1 MINVMNNKFD
11 WNRFCKVVKKDFC
24 NLWPMFGTTMIV
36 LASLPFAVW
45 LLALVI
51 DRTAIISPN
60 IRVAMI
66 MVFSSFAALMLPS
79 RLFRTMNLRN
89 EGIYY
94 AMLPASKLE
103 KFLSMLIFTFIVAPV
118 VTYLGSMVLDI
129 ILRLMPT
136 GAYHQWLWQGD
147 GGFPLITTI
156 PTDDEMMPG
165 FHSWLLTA
173 ATYSGLL
180 ASPAIFLYAATLFK
194 KHKVLFTFLILYLLE
209 FVLTVIAI
217 PIVVSLVK
225 NPDFME
231 WFYDKIFKYGPENL
245 MNWLMGIVTVFN
257 LVIFV
262 LFTWMSWRRLKKM
275 PY

>member
-1 MINVMNNKFD
+1 MNNKFD
-11 WNRFCKVVKKDFC
+11 WNRFCNVVKKDFC

-51 DRTAIISPN
+51 DRTAVIDPSW
-60 IRVAMI
+60 RVAMI
-66 MVFSSFAALMLPS
+66 MGVSSLAALMLPS
-79 RLFRTMNLRN
+79 RLYRTMNLRN

-103 KFLSMLIFTFIVAPV
+103 KFLSMLLFTFIVAPV
-118 VTYLGSMVLDI
+118 AVYLGSMVLDI
-129 ILRLMPT
+129 ILRLLPA
-136 GAYHQWLWQGD
+136 GPYHQWLWQGEA
-147 GGFPLITTI
+147 GFPFFITF
-156 PTDDEMMPG
+156 PSDDNVVPG

-173 ATYSGLL
+173 ATWTGLF

-194 KHKVLFTFLILYLLE
+194 KHKVLYTFLILYLLE

-217 PIVVSLVK
+217 PIIVALIK
-225 NPDFME
+225 TPDFLE
-231 WFYDKIFKYGPENL
+231 WFYDTIYKYGPENL
-245 MNWLMGIVTVFN
+245 LNWVMGIVSVFN
-257 LVIFV
+257 VIVFV
-262 LFTWMSWRRLKKM
+262 LFTWMTWRRLKKM

>member
-1 MINVMNNKFD
+1 MNNKFD
-11 WNRFCKVVKKDFC
+11 WNRFCKVVNKDFH
-24 NLWPMFGTTMIV
+24 NLWPMFGTTAIV
-36 LASLPFAVW
+36 LATLPFAIW
-45 LLALVI
+45 LLALVLNRNFVI
-51 DRTAIISPN
+51 DPN
-60 IRVAMI
+60 YRVVML
-66 MVFSSFAALMLPS
+66 MGFSSLAALMLPS
-79 RLFRTMNLRN
+79 RLYRTMNLRN

-103 KFLSMLIFTFIVAPV
+103 KFLSMLLFTFIVAPV
-118 VTYLGSMVLDI
+118 VTYLGSMVIDI

-147 GGFPLITTI
+147 GGFPLFTSI
-156 PTDDEMMPG
+156 PMDDDVMPG

-194 KHKVLFTFLILYLLE
+194 KHKVLYTFLILYLLE
-209 FVLTVIAI
+209 FALTVIAI
-217 PIVVSLVK
+217 PIVVSLIK

-231 WFYDKIFKYGPENL
+231 WLYDTFHLWTPQRI
-245 MNWLMGIVTVFN
+245 MNWVMGIVAAFN
-257 LVIFV
+257 FVVFV
-262 LFTWMSWRRLKKM
+262 LFTWMTWRRLKKM

>member
-1 MINVMNNKFD
+1 MNNTFD

-45 LLALVI
+45 LMALAIDYNAVI
-51 DRTAIISPN
+51 GPN
-60 IRVAMI
+60 YRVAMI
-66 MVFSSFAALMLPS
+66 MIFSSFAALMLPS
-79 RLFRTMNLRN
+79 RLYRTMNLRN

-103 KFLSMLIFTFIVAPV
+103 KYLSMLFFTFIVAPV

-147 GGFPLITTI
+147 GGFPLISVI
-156 PTDDEMMPG
+156 PMDDDMMPG

-194 KHKVLFTFLILYLLE
+194 KHKVLYTFLILYLLD
-209 FVLTVIAI
+209 FILTVIAI
-217 PIVVSLVK
+217 PVFAALGK
-225 NPDFME
+225 DPDFVE
-231 WFYDKIFKYGPENL
+231 WFSNTILKLGPENL
-245 MNWLMGIVTVFN
+245 MNWVMGIVAVFN
-257 LVIFV
+257 VVVFV
-262 LFTWMSWRRLKKM
+262 LFTWMTWRRLKKM

>member
-1 MINVMNNKFD
+1 MNNTFD
-11 WNRFCKVVKKDFC
+11 WNRFCKVVNKDFR
-24 NLWPMFGTTMIV
+24 NLWPTFGPTMIV

-51 DRTAIISPN
+51 NSNFVIAPSM
-60 IRVAMI
+60 RVLMI
-66 MVFSSFAALMLPS
+66 MMVSSLAAVMLPS
-79 RLFRTMNLRN
+79 RLYRTMNLRN

-103 KFLSMLIFTFIVAPV
+103 KFLSMLLFTFIVAPV

-147 GGFPLITTI
+147 CGFPLFTTI
-156 PTDDEMMPG
+156 PMDDETMPG

-180 ASPAIFLYAATLFK
+180 SSPAIFLFAATLFK
-194 KHKVLFTFLILYLLE
+194 KHKVLYTFLILYLLE
-209 FVLTVIAI
+209 FVLSVIAI
-217 PIVVSLVK
+217 PVGVALFKS
-225 NPDFME
+225 PDFLE
-231 WFYDKIFKYGPENL
+231 WLYSTFHLWTPERI
-245 MNWLMGIVTVFN
+245 MNWVMGIVAIFN
-257 LVIFV
+257 LVVFV
-262 LFTWMSWRRLKKM
+262 VFTWMTWRRLKKM

>member
-1 MINVMNNKFD
+1 MNSKFD

-51 DRTAIISPN
+51 DRTAVIAPN
-60 IRVAMI
+60 YRVVMI
-66 MVFSSFAALMLPS
+66 MIVSSLAALMLPS
-79 RLFRTMNLRN
+79 RLYRTMNLRN

-103 KFLSMLIFTFIVAPV
+103 KFLSMLFFTFIVAPM

-129 ILRLMPT
+129 ILRLMPA
-136 GAYHQWLWQGD
+136 GVYREWIWQGD
-147 GGFPLITTI
+147 GGFPLFTRIPMDDDTI
-156 PTDDEMMPG
+156 PG

-173 ATYSGLL
+173 ATYSSCL

-194 KHKVLFTFLILYLLE
+194 KHKVLYTFLILYLME
-209 FVLTVIAI
+209 FAFTIIAI
-217 PIVVSLVK
+217 PIVVSLIK

-231 WFYDKIFKYGPENL
+231 WFYDTIFKLGPENM
-245 MNWLMGIVTVFN
+245 MNWAMGIATGFN
-257 LVIFV
+257 VVIFA
-262 LFTWMSWRRLKKM
+262 LFTWLTWHRLKKM

>member
-1 MINVMNNKFD
+1 MNNTFD
-11 WNRFCKVVKKDFC
+11 WNRFCKVVNKDFR
-24 NLWPMFGTTMIV
+24 NLWPTFGPTMIV

-51 DRTAIISPN
+51 NSNFVIAPN
-60 IRVAMI
+60 FRVVMI
-66 MVFSSFAALMLPS
+66 MMFSSFAAVMLPS
-79 RLFRTMNLRN
+79 RLYRTMNLRN

-103 KFLSMLIFTFIVAPV
+103 KFLSMLLFTFIVAPV
-118 VTYLGSMVLDI
+118 VTYLGSMVIDI

-147 GGFPLITTI
+147 GGFPLFTTI
-156 PTDDEMMPG
+156 PMDDETMPG

-180 ASPAIFLYAATLFK
+180 SSPAIFLFAATLFK
-194 KHKVLFTFLILYLLE
+194 KHKVLYTFLILYLLE
-209 FVLTVIAI
+209 FVLSVIAI
-217 PIVVSLVK
+217 PVGVALFKS
-225 NPDFME
+225 PDFLE
-231 WFYDKIFKYGPENL
+231 WLYSTFHLWTPERI
-245 MNWLMGIVTVFN
+245 MNWVMGIVAIFN
-257 LVIFV
+257 LVVFV
-262 LFTWMSWRRLKKM
+262 VFTWMTWRRLKKM

>member
-1 MINVMNNKFD
+1 MNNKFD
-11 WNRFCKVVKKDFC
+11 WNRFCEVVKKDFR
-24 NLWPMFGTTMIV
+24 NLWPTFGTTMIV

-45 LLALVI
+45 LMALVI

-60 IRVAMI
+60 IRVVMI
-66 MVFSSFAALMLPS
+66 MVISSFAAVMLPS
-79 RLFRTMNLRN
+79 RLYRTMNLRN

-103 KFLSMLIFTFIVAPV
+103 KFLSMLLFTFIVAPV
-118 VTYLGSMVLDI
+118 VTYLGSMVIDI

-147 GGFPLITTI
+147 GGFPLFTSI
-156 PTDDEMMPG
+156 PMDDDVMPG

-194 KHKVLFTFLILYLLE
+194 KHKVLYTFLILYLLE
-209 FVLTVIAI
+209 FALTVIAI
-217 PIVVSLVK
+217 PIVVSLIK

-231 WFYDKIFKYGPENL
+231 WLYDTFHLWTPQRI
-245 MNWLMGIVTVFN
+245 MNWVMGIVAAFN
-257 LVIFV
+257 FVVFV
-262 LFTWMSWRRLKKM
+262 LFTWMTWRRLKKM

>member
-1 MINVMNNKFD
+1 MNNKFD
-11 WNRFCKVVKKDFC
+11 WNRFCEVVKKDFR
-24 NLWPMFGTTMIV
+24 NLWPTFGTTMIV
-36 LASLPFAVW
+36 LAALPFAVW
-45 LLALVI
+45 LMALVI
-51 DRTAIISPN
+51 DRTATISPN

-66 MVFSSFAALMLPS
+66 MVFSSFAAVMLPS
-79 RLFRTMNLRN
+79 RLYRTMNLHN

-103 KFLSMLIFTFIVAPV
+103 KFLSMLLFTFIVAPV
-118 VTYLGSMVLDI
+118 VTYLGSMVIDI

-156 PTDDEMMPG
+156 PMDDDTLPG

-173 ATYSGLL
+173 AVYSGLF

-194 KHKVLFTFLILYLLE
+194 KHKVLYTFLILYLLE

-217 PIVVSLVK
+217 PVIVSLMK

-231 WFYDKIFKYGPENL
+231 WLYDTIIKFGPENM
-245 MNWLMGIVTVFN
+245 MNWLMGIVAAFN
-257 LVIFV
+257 FVVFV
-262 LFTWMSWRRLKKM
+262 LFTWMTWHRLKKM

>member
-1 MINVMNNKFD
+1 MNNKFD

-45 LLALVI
+45 LVGLVI
-51 DRTAIISPN
+51 DRTAVIAPN
-60 IRVAMI
+60 YRVVMI
-66 MVFSSFAALMLPS
+66 MVFSSLAALMLPS
-79 RLFRTMNLRN
+79 RLYRTMNLRN

-103 KFLSMLIFTFIVAPV
+103 KFLSMLFFTFIVAPV

-129 ILRLMPT
+129 ILRLMPA
-136 GAYHQWLWQGD
+136 GPYHQWLWQGD
-147 GGFPLITTI
+147 GGFPLFTTI
-156 PTDDEMMPG
+156 PMDDDMMPG

-173 ATYSGLL
+173 ASYTGLL

-194 KHKVLFTFLILYLLE
+194 KHKVLCTFLILYLIE
-209 FVLTVIAI
+209 FVLVVIAI
-217 PIVVSLVK
+217 PVTVSLIK
-225 NPDFME
+225 KPDFME
-231 WFYDKIFKYGPENL
+231 WFYDTIYKYGPENL
-245 MNWLMGIVTVFN
+245 MNWLMGIVSVFN
-257 LVIFV
+257 IIVFA
-262 LFTWMSWRRLKKM
+262 LFTWMTWRRLKKM

>member
-1 MINVMNNKFD
+1 MINAMNNKFD

-79 RLFRTMNLRN
+79 RLYRTMNLRN

-103 KFLSMLIFTFIVAPV
+103 KFLSMLLFTFIVAPV

-217 PIVVSLVK
+217 PIVVSLIK
-225 NPDFME
+225 NPDFLE